1 MDFNEMNANVIAE
14 FRANAGKVGGWFE
27 GQDVILV
34 HTVGAK
40 TGAARVNPLVC
51 LDKGDRLIIF
61 ASKGGM
67 PDNPDWY
74 YNLKAHPDVT
84 VEMGT
89 DKFSAHAEMI
99 TGEERDRLYAEMAA
113 KMASFS
119 EYETKTAGIRTIP
132 GIALVKT

>member
-74 YNLKAHPDVT
+74 YNLKANPQVT
-84 VEMGT
+84 MEIGT
-89 DKFSAHAEMI
+89 ETL
-99 TGEERDRLYAEMAA
+99 TGVASEIMDDAERDRLYAEQVKRMPGFA
-113 KMASFS
+113 
-119 EYETKTAGIRTIP
+119 EYEKSTTRRIP
-132 GIALVKT
+132 VIAIDRS